1 MATISQT
8 NPLKVIH
15 HELDTNKEVGLVG
28 ISNWT
33 LDASKMNRAIHL
45 SIQEP
50 ELEDL
55 IMTAKTIENDI
66 YEEIGKD
73 VLYNILIE
81 NLTKS

>member
-1 MATISQT
+1 
-8 NPLKVIH
+8 
-15 HELDTNKEVGLVG
+15 
-28 ISNWT
+28 
-33 LDASKMNRAIHL
+33 MNRAIHL

-73 VLYNILIE
+73 APYNILIE
-81 NLTKS
+81 NLTKSYFEYKIYIKKNYLSCNDFHGLRYFYYLIKIMEEP